1 MFKNNFCTVL
11 AHMRERAMSSLYLC
25 TTMFNYRKFFDIIIN
40 YDRFRVKV
48 YMAFSAVNNK
58 NVVEAFFTTHTFYYD
73 CSNHET
79 RHSLF
84 QPLPAPFISPLLKY
98 K

>member
-11 AHMRERAMSSLYLC
+11 GHTHEKEGERERKRAKERERERAILSSLYLC
-25 TTMFNYRKFFDIIIN
+25 TTMFNYRKFFDIIMN

-58 NVVEAFFTTHTFYYD
+58 ML
-73 CSNHET
+73 SK
-79 RHSLF
+79 LF
-84 QPLPAPFISPLLKY
+84 SRDINILR
-98 K
+98 

>member
-11 AHMRERAMSSLYLC
+11 AHTKERAILSSLYLC
-25 TTMFNYRKFFDIIIN
+25 TTMFNYRKFFDIIMN

-58 NVVEAFFTTHTFYYD
+58 NVVEAFFT
-73 CSNHET
+73 
-79 RHSLF
+79 RH
-84 QPLPAPFISPLLKY
+84 KY
-98 K
+98 FTMIVQS